1 MPNPGKTARTFLP
14 PCHTVRK
21 QQEEQEYQAMRAE
34 FQKEHAKNFRY
45 VLKRYHRMGRKERRQ
60 KKLRSVLFC
69 RETLMQV
76 EWLPYLDASLSI
88 FRFYMFVERNVLIDV
103 DMLRDLD
110 LPLSVKVDFLN
121 FSFALGLLEF

>member
-1 MPNPGKTARTFLP
+1 ML
-14 PCHTVRK
+14 
-21 QQEEQEYQAMRAE
+21 
-34 FQKEHAKNFRY
+34 
-45 VLKRYHRMGRKERRQ
+45 
-60 KKLRSVLFC
+60 KKLHSILFC
-69 RETLMQV
+69 RETLMLV

-121 FSFALGLLEF
+121 FSFALGLL

>member
-1 MPNPGKTARTFLP
+1 
-14 PCHTVRK
+14 
-21 QQEEQEYQAMRAE
+21 
-34 FQKEHAKNFRY
+34 
-45 VLKRYHRMGRKERRQ
+45 
-60 KKLRSVLFC
+60 
-69 RETLMQV
+69 MQV

-121 FSFALGLLEF
+121 FSFALGLL